1 MASMKIYTKTGDAGE
16 TGLLGGKRVR
26 KDTAEIAAI
35 GTVDELNSALGVLV
49 ASVEGDEKLV
59 GALRKIQHSLFVVGG
74 QLAAVQTK
82 LVSVPELSEAI
93 VTELENWID
102 ELTVDLPELTQ
113 FILPGGTAAAA
124 QAFWVRAICRRAE
137 REVVSLT
144 GLYPNLLVAQRYLNR
159 LSDAFF
165 VFARW
170 LNVRAGQ
177 PEIFWEK

>member
-1 MASMKIYTKTGDAGE
+1 MKIYTKTGDAGE

-26 KDTAEIAAI
+26 KDTPEIAAI

-49 ASVEGDEKLV
+49 TSVEGDEKLLNS
-59 GALRKIQHSLFVVGG
+59 LRKIQHSLFVVGG
-74 QLAAVQTK
+74 QLAVVQTD
-82 LVSVPELSEAI
+82 LITVPELSDTI

-102 ELTVDLPELTQ
+102 ELSADLPELTQ
-113 FILPGGTAAAA
+113 FILPGGTSSAA

-144 GLYPNLLVAQRYLNR
+144 GTYPNLLVAQRYLNR

-165 VFARW
+165 VLARW

-177 PEIFWEK
+177 SEVYWAK

>member
-1 MASMKIYTKTGDAGE
+1 MFFSIHRHYDA
-16 TGLLGGKRVR
+16 
-26 KDTAEIAAI
+26 
-35 GTVDELNSALGVLV
+35 V
-49 ASVEGDEKLV
+49 AV
-59 GALRKIQHSLFVVGG
+59 
-74 QLAAVQTK
+74 
-82 LVSVPELSEAI
+82 
-93 VTELENWID
+93 
-102 ELTVDLPELTQ
+102 
-113 FILPGGTAAAA
+113 